1 MYLDLWMLLNFAVD
15 YLLLLG
21 ANQLSG
27 FPSDQRRLLFASA
40 LGGIYSGG
48 CLVPGFGFLGA
59 FHWRM
64 VSLGLMAL
72 LAFGWRRNAWRRMAA
87 FLLLSLALG
96 GMAELAGQG
105 SAGLLLVC
113 AGLLWLGCTLLLR
126 GGLSQRRFV
135 PLDITC
141 GQKTVSLTALRDTGN
156 TLLDP
161 VTGEQVLVI
170 GQNAACTLTGLTPQQ
185 LESPIETL
193 EGHPLPGLRLIPY
206 RAVGQPGG
214 LLLGMQIQDVLLGG
228 TRQPSVVAFSPGRI
242 GDGNYQALAGGS
254 L

>member
-87 FLLLSLALG
+87 FLLLSLA
-96 GMAELAGQG
+96 
-105 SAGLLLVC
+105 
-113 AGLLWLGCTLLLR
+113 
-126 GGLSQRRFV
+126 
-135 PLDITC
+135 
-141 GQKTVSLTALRDTGN
+141 
-156 TLLDP
+156 
-161 VTGEQVLVI
+161 
-170 GQNAACTLTGLTPQQ
+170 
-185 LESPIETL
+185 
-193 EGHPLPGLRLIPY
+193 
-206 RAVGQPGG
+206 
-214 LLLGMQIQDVLLGG
+214 
-228 TRQPSVVAFSPGRI
+228 
-242 GDGNYQALAGGS
+242 
-254 L
+254 